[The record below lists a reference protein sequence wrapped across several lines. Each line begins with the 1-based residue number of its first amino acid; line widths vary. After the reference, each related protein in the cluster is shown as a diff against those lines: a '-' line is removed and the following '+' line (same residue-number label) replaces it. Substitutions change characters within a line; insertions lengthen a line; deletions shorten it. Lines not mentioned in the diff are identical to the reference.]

1 MDATVIDAY
10 VRGRLAGANYF
21 HAKQRDAQ
29 SAKPENPYASSYLA
43 TVEWD
48 RGFNDGYAQGQ
59 RTPRAHHADRDR
71 RRAA

>member
-21 HAKQRDAQ
+21 HAKHRDERTARP
-29 SAKPENPYASSYLA
+29 ANPYTSSYLA

-48 RGFNDGYAQGQ
+48 RGFSDGYAQGQ
-59 RTPRAHHADRDR
+59 RAPRTRPNDRDR
-71 RRAA
+71 RQAA

>member
-10 VRGRLAGANYF
+10 VRGRLAGANYY
-21 HAKQRDAQ
+21 HAKQRDTETAR
-29 SAKPENPYASSYLA
+29 PENPYSSSYLA

-59 RTPRAHHADRDR
+59 RAPRPRTVDRER
-71 RRAA
+71 RQAA